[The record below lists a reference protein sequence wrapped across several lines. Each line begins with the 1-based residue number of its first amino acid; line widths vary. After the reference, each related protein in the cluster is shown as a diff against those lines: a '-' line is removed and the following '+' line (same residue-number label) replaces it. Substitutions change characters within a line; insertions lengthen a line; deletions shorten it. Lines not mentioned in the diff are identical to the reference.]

1 MDKAQQ
7 HCFPYKSTV
16 WGACRLPLKPG
27 THLLKASPDDGDP
40 VLDGGDAVRVAD
52 GQNGLSHC
60 YRCANI
66 RSLFFHFLHELLNK
80 KDLKTKMKKSTLAA
94 LLAYTV
100 QEERFQCSFS
110 LCGCSHRP
118 LKPASW
124 CLWYFLPSSKR
135 WEEVK
140 GLYKNDCLYY
150 R

>member
-80 KDLKTKMKKSTLAA
+80 KDLKTKTEEIYSSST
-94 LLAYTV
+94 V
-100 QEERFQCSFS
+100 S
-110 LCGCSHRP
+110 LHCAGGKISMQFFP
-118 LKPASW
+118 LWVFTQAPKACILVS
-124 CLWYFLPSSKR
+124 LVLSSQF
-135 WEEVK
+135 
-140 GLYKNDCLYY
+140 
-150 R
+150 